1 MSILQVI
8 KEALD
13 SLLSNKMRSALT
25 VLGIVIGVGSV
36 IAMMAIGEGVQ
47 NSITGQISGIGTN
60 LIYVM
65 SGNSD
70 QEVRNPKPL
79 TMSDAAALADP
90 LAAPSIARVA
100 PTLTQNMEVSTALE
114 SSRVTIYGITPP
126 YEAVS
131 NRVIVEGEFITE
143 EYVLGKSAVAVIG
156 PDTAQNLFG
165 RTVGI
170 VGETIRIDRTPFR
183 IIGVLE
189 AKGSSG
195 FGSQD
200 DLILVPI
207 TTAQSRLMQRETR
220 DSVDNI
226 QVEAIDAD
234 SVTLASDE
242 IAEILRTRHRTEV
255 GVDDFTTFSQDSM
268 LSVATTITGYLTI
281 FLGGIAAISLL
292 VGGIGIMNI
301 MLVSVTERT
310 KEIGLRKA
318 IGAKRKDI
326 LVQFL
331 TESVLLS
338 LIGGI
343 VGIILAWILST
354 AVALVS
360 SAMGAD
366 IVPNITI
373 GAVLMATIFS
383 MAVGLIF
390 GIYPANN
397 AAKLQPVE
405 ALRHE

>member
-79 TMSDAAALADP
+79 TMSDANALADP
-90 LAAPSIARVA
+90 LAAPSIANVA
-100 PTLTQNMEVSTALE
+100 PTLSENMEVSTSLE
-114 SSRVTIYGITPP
+114 SVRVSVQGVTPA
-126 YEAVS
+126 YETVS
-131 NRVIVEGEFITE
+131 NKAVVEGEFITDD
-143 EYVLGKSAVAVIG
+143 YLLGKSAVAVIG
-156 PDTAQNLFG
+156 PDTAENLFG
-165 RTVGI
+165 RSVGV
-170 VGETIRIDRTPFR
+170 VGETIRIDRTPFK

-200 DLILVPI
+200 DLILIPI
-207 TTAQSRLMQRETR
+207 TTAQSRLMQRDTR

-226 QVEAIDAD
+226 QVQAVDAE
-234 SVTLASDE
+234 SVLLATEE
-242 IAEILRTRHRTEV
+242 ISEILRTRHRTEV

-326 LVQFL
+326 LIQFL

-343 VGIILAWILST
+343 IGIILAWILST
-354 AVALVS
+354 AVALIS
-360 SAMGAD
+360 SAMGAE

-373 GAVLMATIFS
+373 GAILMATIFS